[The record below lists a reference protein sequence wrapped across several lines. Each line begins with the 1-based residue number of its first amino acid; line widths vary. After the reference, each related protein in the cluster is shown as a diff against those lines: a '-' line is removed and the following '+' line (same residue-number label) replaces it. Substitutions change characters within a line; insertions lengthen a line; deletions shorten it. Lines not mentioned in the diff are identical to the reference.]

1 MVWSMTRMQHKG
13 KAVPLCAS
21 FGKAKALSVIHKW
34 WHCGLMCVE
43 RKGKGLRLLAFKEE
57 EHKGEVDRLQH

>member
-1 MVWSMTRMQHKG
+1 
-13 KAVPLCAS
+13 
-21 FGKAKALSVIHKW
+21 
-34 WHCGLMCVE
+34 MCVE

>member
-1 MVWSMTRMQHKG
+1 MTRMQHKG

-34 WHCGLMCVE
+34 WHCGLICVWNE
-43 RKGKGLRLLAFKEE
+43 REKDCASWRSRKKSTR
-57 EHKGEVDRLQH
+57 VR